1 MGMNCL
7 QQQQNQQENEH
18 EDDADEKETNLVI
31 IVLAEGESTGLCFLC
46 DDHAIHFML
55 RLLVLAQGMM

>member
-7 QQQQNQQENEH
+7 QQENEH
-18 EDDADEKETNLVI
+18 SDDVDEKETNFV
-31 IVLAEGESTGLCFLC
+31 IVLAEGESTGLCSLC

>member
-1 MGMNCL
+1 MRMNCL
-7 QQQQNQQENEH
+7 QQENEH
-18 EDDADEKETNLVI
+18 SDDVDEKETNFV